1 MIAPWLS
8 RVRSLWRGVA
18 RTHAIDAEMREEFE
32 HHIEMRAADLVR
44 SGLSQAD
51 AERTARAEFGG
62 TFQYTALGREAR
74 GLRWF
79 DSLRLSWLDVKLGA
93 RMLIKYPLLT
103 LVSALAL
110 GVAIAVGAGGSTAIS
125 LINTD
130 ALPLN
135 EGDRIV
141 GIQLWDVAARR
152 PERRILRDIAAWRG
166 MRTLRDVG
174 AFTGAVRNIVADDG
188 GAEVGRGIEMSAA
201 GFRVARVK
209 PLLGRYLVDED
220 ERPGAPPVVVIGYDV
235 WRSRFAADSGIIG
248 RSVKLGD
255 EPHTVVGVMPEG
267 FAFPVDFNLWLP
279 LRLDSLGYD
288 WREGPRLFAFG
299 RLAPGATLTQA
310 QAEIATLESRI
321 AKAQPDT
328 HANLRPRVMSFSQS
342 WFELDSPDTI
352 LALRTTRLFMALL
365 LVVVCVNIAILV
377 YARTATRQTEIAVRS
392 ALGASRGRI
401 VTQLFGEALVLS
413 AAGAAVGL
421 VILRGVGLRL
431 DYMLAQVGVRLVPF
445 WLRFEVSDTML
456 VWLLIF
462 AGVGA
467 FIIGVVPGLQ
477 LTGRG
482 VQLSLQRLSG
492 GHSTV
497 RMGRLWTALVVIEV
511 AIAVAILP
519 AAVRFA
525 GEWIQ
530 NATADP
536 GFAAE
541 QYLSASLT
549 MAETDAA
556 TTTPEGVRDFQ
567 TSFTRARVSLERRL
581 EAERG
586 ALAVTYTRA
595 IPGSESARRIEIE
608 PLTAADSAKFATD
621 SARVVGAGQPEGMAR
636 YIIAPKAR
644 FAIVEADYFKA
655 FGIQVRTGRDF
666 IPADSATDL
675 VVVNHSF
682 VDSLL
687 DGRSALGRRLR
698 TLRFE
703 RNGYVPDRWLQIVG
717 VVDDFPAKSTLDTPH
732 AAVHWVGAA
741 SEMYPAMLV
750 VQTRDDPSE
759 FGRRLRAI
767 ALDVEPKLL
776 VRDVGSMDAAIRAEQ
791 LPLQWLAISLG
802 VVTLSVL
809 VLSAA
814 GIYALMSVTVTRR
827 RREIGIRVALG
838 ASRSRLLWGIF
849 MRAGVQLGT
858 GVAVGIGLAAVLNSW
873 TGGELLGAW
882 SIVILPAVSLLAV
895 GVGAIAT
902 MIPARRA
909 LSIQPTVVLKED

>member
-1 MIAPWLS
+1 
-8 RVRSLWRGVA
+8 VA
-18 RTHAIDAEMREEFE
+18 STHALDAEMREEFE
-32 HHIEMRAADLVR
+32 HHIALRADDLVH
-44 SGLSQAD
+44 SGLSRAE

-62 TFQYTALGREAR
+62 TYQYTALGREAR

-79 DSLRLSWLDVKLGA
+79 DSLRFSWLDVKLGA

-103 LVSALAL
+103 LISALAL
-110 GVAIAVGAGGSTAIS
+110 GVAIAVGAGGSTLIS
-125 LINTD
+125 LIDTD

-166 MRTLRDVG
+166 IRTLQDVG
-174 AFTGAVRNIVADDG
+174 AFTGALRNIVADDG

-201 GFRVARVK
+201 GFRVARMK
-209 PLLGRYLVDED
+209 PLLGRYLVDAD

-235 WRSRFAADSGIIG
+235 WRGRFAADSGVIG

-255 EPHTVVGVMPEG
+255 EPHTIVGVMPEG

-288 WREGPRLFAFG
+288 WREGPRVFAFG
-299 RLAPGATLTQA
+299 RLAPGATLAQA

-328 HANLRPRVMSFSQS
+328 HANLRPRVVSFARS
-342 WFELDSPDTI
+342 WFELDDPDVI
-352 LALRTTRLFMALL
+352 LALRTARLFMALL
-365 LVVVCVNIAILV
+365 LVVICVNIAILV
-377 YARTATRQTEIAVRS
+377 YARTATRQGELAVRS

-421 VILRGVGLRL
+421 VIVWGIASRL
-431 DYMLAQVGVRLVPF
+431 DYMLAQLGVRLVPF
-445 WLRFEVSDTML
+445 WLRFEVSDTTL
-456 VWLLIF
+456 VWLLIL

-477 LTGRG
+477 LTGRR
-482 VQLSLQRLSG
+482 VQLGLQRLSG

-530 NATADP
+530 NATTGP

-549 MAETDAA
+549 MAESDSA
-556 TTTPEGVRDFQ
+556 TTTPEGVREFQ
-567 TSFTRARVSLERRL
+567 TSFVRARTRLERRL

-586 ALAVTYTRA
+586 VLAVTFTRNV
-595 IPGSESARRIEIE
+595 PGSELARKIEIE
-608 PLTAADSAKFATD
+608 PLTATDSAKLAAD
-621 SARVVGAGQPEGMAR
+621 SARVVAAGRPQGMAR
-636 YIIAPKAR
+636 WIVAQRAR
-644 FAIVEADYFKA
+644 FAIVEADYFKS
-655 FGIQVRTGRDF
+655 FGIRVRAGRDF
-666 IPADSATDL
+666 IPADSSANL
-675 VVVNHSF
+675 VIVNRSF
-682 VDSLL
+682 VDSIL
-687 DGRSALGRRLR
+687 DGRSALGKRFH
-698 TLRFE
+698 TLRVE
-703 RNGYVPDRWLQIVG
+703 GNETIVDPWMQIVG
-717 VVDDFPAKSTLDTPH
+717 VVDDFPTEPPFDRVH
-732 AAVHWVGAA
+732 AAVYWVGAA
-741 SEMYPAMLV
+741 NEMYPAMLV
-750 VQTRDDPSE
+750 VRTRDDPSA

-776 VRDVGSMDAAIRAEQ
+776 VRDVGPMDAAIRAEQ
-791 LPLQWLAISLG
+791 LPLQWLAIGLG

-838 ASRSRLLWGIF
+838 ASRARLLRGIF

-882 SIVILPAVSLLAV
+882 SVVILPAVSLLAV